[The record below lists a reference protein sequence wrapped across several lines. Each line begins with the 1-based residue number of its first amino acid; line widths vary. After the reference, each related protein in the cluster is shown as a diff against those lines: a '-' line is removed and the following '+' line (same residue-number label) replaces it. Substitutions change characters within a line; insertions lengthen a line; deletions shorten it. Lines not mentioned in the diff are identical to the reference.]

1 MFKWIKPA
9 LISGAVALALGGASA
24 AVAAESSFPGIG
36 RAALPAEVQAW
47 DIDVR
52 PDFKGLPKGS
62 GTVDEGMDVWETS
75 CASCHGS
82 FGESN
87 SVFTPLV
94 GGTTVKDI
102 ETGRVASLTSPTQPA
117 RTTLMKVPTVST
129 LWDYIHRAMPWDNP
143 KSLEPDQVY
152 AVLAYLLNLAEIVP
166 ADFTLSDQTIAQ
178 VQERMPNRNGMVF
191 WEAMW
196 NVNGKPD
203 VQNTACM
210 KDCDVSAQPSSRLP
224 DFARDAHGDLAAQM
238 RIVGPVRG
246 VNTHEPAL
254 QGTVQDNAVK
264 VREYARSTLKS
275 TAGAAAEGTGQGAAA
290 SFAEAA
296 KAAELAQANG
306 CMACHARD
314 KKVLGP
320 SFLDISQKYA
330 GQETALKTL
339 AVKLKN
345 GGSGVWGPVPMPA
358 NPQINDAD
366 AKLMLEW
373 ILAGA
378 PN

>member
-9 LISGAVALALGGASA
+9 LVSTAVLLAVSGTATPVLAEG
-24 AVAAESSFPGIG
+24 FPGVG
-36 RAALPAEVQAW
+36 RAAQPDEIKAW

-52 PDFKGLPKGS
+52 PDFKGLPRGQ
-62 GTVDEGMDVWETS
+62 GTVDEGMEVWETA

-94 GGTTVKDI
+94 GGTTAKDI

-143 KSLEPDQVY
+143 KSLSPDEVY

-166 ADFTLSDQTIAQ
+166 MDYTLSDQNIAE
-178 VQERMPNRNGMVF
+178 VQGRMPNRNGMIF
-191 WEAMW
+191 WEGMW
-196 NVNGKPD
+196 KVDGEPD
-203 VQNTACM
+203 VKNTACM
-210 KDCDVSAQPSSRLP
+210 SDCKVSAEPSSTLP

-238 RIVGPVRG
+238 RVIGPVRG
-246 VNTHEPAL
+246 VNTMQPAL
-254 QGTVQDNAVK
+254 TGTVADNAQA
-264 VREYARSTLKS
+264 VREYARATLKEDS
-275 TAGAAAEGTGQGAAA
+275 PAAGESQAAAAPA
-290 SFAEAA
+290 SADAD
-296 KAAELAQANG
+296 KAMSLLQANG

-314 KKVLGP
+314 KKILGP
-320 SFLDISQKYA
+320 SFVDISQKYQ
-330 GQETALKTL
+330 GQEGIIETL
-339 AVKLKN
+339 TKKLKS
-345 GGSGVWGPVPMPA
+345 GGGGVWGPVPMPA
-358 NPQINDAD
+358 NPNLNNDD
-366 AKLMLEW
+366 AKAMLEW

-378 PN
+378 N

>member
-9 LISGAVALALGGASA
+9 LVSA
-24 AVAAESSFPGIG
+24 AVLLAVSGTATPVLAEGFPGVG
-36 RAALPAEVQAW
+36 RAAQPDEIKAW

-52 PDFKGLPKGS
+52 PDFKGLPRGQ
-62 GTVDEGMDVWETS
+62 GTVDEGMEVWETA

-94 GGTTVKDI
+94 GGTTAKDI

-143 KSLEPDQVY
+143 KSLSPDEVY

-166 ADFTLSDQTIAQ
+166 MDYTLSDQNIAE
-178 VQERMPNRNGMVF
+178 VQGRMPNRNGMIF
-191 WEAMW
+191 WEGMW
-196 NVNGKPD
+196 KVDGEPD
-203 VQNTACM
+203 VKNTACM
-210 KDCDVSAQPSSRLP
+210 SDCKVSAEPSSTLP

-238 RIVGPVRG
+238 RVIGPVRG
-246 VNTHEPAL
+246 VNTMQPAL
-254 QGTVQDNAVK
+254 TGTVADNAQA
-264 VREYARSTLKS
+264 VREYARATLKEDS
-275 TAGAAAEGTGQGAAA
+275 PAAGESQAAAAPA
-290 SFAEAA
+290 SADAD
-296 KAAELAQANG
+296 KAMSLLQANG

-314 KKVLGP
+314 KKILGP
-320 SFLDISQKYA
+320 SFVDISQKYQ
-330 GQETALKTL
+330 GQEGIIETL
-339 AVKLKN
+339 TKKLKS
-345 GGSGVWGPVPMPA
+345 GGGGVWGPVPMPA
-358 NPQINDAD
+358 NPNLNDDD
-366 AKLMLEW
+366 AKVMLEW

-378 PN
+378 N

>member
-9 LISGAVALALGGASA
+9 LVSGAIMAALGGASA
-24 AVAAESSFPGIG
+24 VSAAESGFPGIG
-36 RAALPAEVQAW
+36 RAALPQEVQAW

-62 GTVDEGMDVWETS
+62 GTVDQGLEVWENA
-75 CASCHGS
+75 CATCHGA

-94 GGTTVKDI
+94 GGTTAQDI

-143 KSLEPDQVY
+143 KSLTPDEVY
-152 AVLAYLLNLAEIVP
+152 AVLAYLLNLGEIVP
-166 ADFTLSDQTIAQ
+166 MDFTLSDQNIAQ
-178 VQERMPNRNGMVF
+178 VQERMPNRNGMMF
-191 WEAMW
+191 WEGMW
-196 NVNGKPD
+196 KVDGKPD
-203 VQNTACM
+203 VTNTACM
-210 KDCDVSAQPSSRLP
+210 KGCDVSDKPSSSLP
-224 DFARDAHGDLAAQM
+224 ASARDAHGDLAAQM

-246 VNTHEPAL
+246 VNTTAAAL
-254 QGTVQDNAVK
+254 SGTVEQNAAK
-264 VREYARSTLKS
+264 VREYARATLES
-275 TAGAAAEGTGQGAAA
+275 AQETPSDAGGDAA
-290 SFAEAA
+290 SSEESK
-296 KAAELAQANG
+296 KAMQLSQANG

-320 SFLDISQKYA
+320 SFLDISQKYK
-330 GQETALKTL
+330 GQDVIASLTA
-339 AVKLKN
+339 KLKS

-358 NPQINDAD
+358 NPNLNDAD
-366 AKLMLEW
+366 AEVMLKW

>member
-9 LISGAVALALGGASA
+9 LVSGAVLAALGGVSA
-24 AVAAESSFPGIG
+24 VNAAETTFPGIG
-36 RAALPAEVQAW
+36 RAALPQEIQAW

-62 GTVDEGMDVWETS
+62 GTVDQGLEIWEST
-75 CASCHGS
+75 CATCHGS

-94 GGTTVKDI
+94 GGTTAKDI
-102 ETGRVASLTSPTQPA
+102 ETGRVASLTNPTQPA

-166 ADFTLSDQTIAQ
+166 MDFTLSNENIAE
-178 VQERMPNRNGMVF
+178 VQERMPNRNGVKF
-191 WEAMW
+191 YEGMW
-196 NVNGKPD
+196 TVDGKPD
-203 VQNTACM
+203 VKNTACM
-210 KDCDVSAQPSSRLP
+210 KDCDVADKPSSSLP
-224 DFARDAHGDLAAQM
+224 AVARDAHGDLAAQM

-246 VNTHEPAL
+246 VNSHEPAL
-254 QGTVQDNAVK
+254 TGTVDENASK
-264 VREYARSTLKS
+264 VREYARSTLQPEKS
-275 TAGAAAEGTGQGAAA
+275 AAGGSGAESAGGSSAD
-290 SFAEAA
+290 SA
-296 KAAELAQANG
+296 KAIELAQANG

-320 SFLDISQKYA
+320 AFLDISKKYQGKDVIA
-330 GQETALKTL
+330 TLTA
-339 AVKLKN
+339 KLKS
-345 GGSGVWGPVPMPA
+345 GGSGVWGPVPMPP
-358 NPQINDAD
+358 NPNLKEAD
-366 AKLMLEW
+366 AEILLKW